1 LASQDHQD
9 FRASQE
15 TSDLKDNLD
24 PRATVVSLVCRVCQ
38 DPSDL
43 LDRKDPRARTER
55 TGSLELREAGALLG
69 WTGPWEQWATL
80 APLDQGDLLERRAS
94 VVLLVNLVLRVLRVL
109 LARATAWTCPP

>member
-1 LASQDHQD
+1 M
-9 FRASQE
+9 
-15 TSDLKDNLD
+15 DLKDNLD

-38 DPSDL
+38 APSDL

-55 TGSLELREAGALLG
+55 TGSPELREAGALLG

-80 APLDQGDLLERRAS
+80 APLDQGDFLERRAS
-94 VVLLVNLVLRVLRVL
+94 VVLLVNLVPRVLRVL